1 MIAHHIETINSNEK
15 IREIFEIQNIFIFR
29 RIANE
34 NDNFNIFR
42 FMTKREFRM
51 KIEFQ
56 QFRAKTRVA
65 RAKMKIVK
73 KKSKLRD
80 FKMTLTTRK
89 RTSSASLNFLNSRN
103 CEFIKIKMKINI
115 NVDLKK

>member
-42 FMTKREFRM
+42 FMTERESRM

-56 QFRAKTRVA
+56 QFHAKTRIA
-65 RAKMKIVK
+65 RAKIKIVK
-73 KKSKLRD
+73 KNVEIAKFQNDVDDAQTHTKRK
-80 FKMTLTTRK
+80 FK
-89 RTSSASLNFLNSRN
+89 
-103 CEFIKIKMKINI
+103 FIKFEKMRIY
-115 NVDLKK
+115 

>member
-65 RAKMKIVK
+65 RAKKKIVK
-73 KKSKLRD
+73 KISKLRN
-80 FKMTLTTRK
+80 FKMTLTTRRRK
-89 RTSSASLNFLNSRN
+89 SNANLNSSNSRK
-103 CEFIKIKMKINI
+103 CEFIKIKMKMNI